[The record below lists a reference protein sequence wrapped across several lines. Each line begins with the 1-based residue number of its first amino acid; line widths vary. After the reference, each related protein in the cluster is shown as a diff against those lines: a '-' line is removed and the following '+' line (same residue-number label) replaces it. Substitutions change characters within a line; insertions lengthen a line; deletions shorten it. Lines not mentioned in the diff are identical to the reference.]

1 MSEQVELGA
10 VRYRREY
17 AQNLLK
23 LADMLAP
30 CVQVHEWELGLRE
43 LVRNMDNPFRIAVFG
58 YMKRGKSSI
67 INALVGKKLAV
78 TGTEETTAT
87 VNHITYGTGTACEE
101 FSAYWKNSQPER
113 YPLARLKEWSGK
125 GSDVEQMVA
134 GVNHLEFYSDAPIV
148 SQMNIIDT
156 PGIGAAVDFH
166 EAVAQQFLCGGN
178 TDALLYVFGHVGR
191 EEDVQA
197 LEKFR
202 QMGLQ
207 GYETYNCVGV
217 MHLWDDLYWNASA
230 GASADEA
237 LATVEEH
244 VATLRSQFSHLLSE
258 VVPVSAPL
266 GLLAAVAPRSFWL
279 DVLDL
284 LASFDTADDLRKAV
298 KRNEVRWQEKYP
310 AIYALW
316 CSLRELE
323 LPLSSFRMMLHYLYD
338 KQPASAEE
346 AAAMT
351 MQLSGIP
358 RLRHL
363 LDTSFFKRRAVIS
376 LRQIRSKVQ
385 TLLQE
390 VNYALD
396 DVIEAQRMEVD
407 YFSEVANELR
417 STQLRKQT
425 EERTSRARAE
435 LARMEEALLSIDML
449 RCSIAERV
457 QLMDDALY
465 LLQDWKERSRWLNPA
480 QLEIVDRCANLV
492 LTEAQ
497 PRPADNVEALQ
508 QIAGLLAFV
517 PNKFAREC
525 AARVRAVYSHLMITS
540 SH

>member
-1 MSEQVELGA
+1 MTEQVELGA

-17 AQNLLK
+17 AQSLLK

-87 VNHITYGTGTACEE
+87 VNHITYGTGSACEE
-101 FSAYWKNSQPER
+101 FSACWKNSQPQR

-125 GSDVEQMVA
+125 GQDVEQMVA
-134 GVNHLEFYSDAPIV
+134 GVNHLEFYSDAPLV

-237 LATVEEH
+237 LATVAEH
-244 VATLRSQFSHLLSE
+244 VETLRSQFSHLLSE
-258 VVPVSAPL
+258 VVPVSAPI
-266 GLLAAVAPRSFWL
+266 GLLAAVAPRNFWL
-279 DVLDL
+279 DVLDV
-284 LASFDTADDLRKAV
+284 LASFDTADDLRKAL
-298 KRNEVRWQEKYP
+298 KRNEMRWQEKYP
-310 AIYALW
+310 SIYALW
-316 CSLRELE
+316 VSLHELE

-338 KQPASAEE
+338 KQPTSAEE
-346 AAAMT
+346 AAAVA

-358 RLRHL
+358 RLRHV
-363 LDTSFFKRRAVIS
+363 LDTAFFKRRAIIS

-390 VNYALD
+390 VNFALD
-396 DVIEAQRMEVD
+396 DVIEEQRREVD
-407 YFSEVANELR
+407 YFSDVLTELR
-417 STQLRKQT
+417 SEHLKTFTGKRITQAQQ
-425 EERTSRARAE
+425 E
-435 LARMEEALLSIDML
+435 LSRMEDAVLSIDML

-465 LLQDWKERSRWLNPA
+465 LLQDWKDRSRWLNPA

-492 LTEAQ
+492 LTETQ
-497 PRPADNVEALQ
+497 PEPSDNVAALQ
-508 QIAGLLAFV
+508 QIAGQLAFV

-525 AARVRAVYSHLMITS
+525 AAKVRAVYSHLMITS